1 MFIRRTQTR
10 NTSSGERYHTHRLVR
25 SERVGGKVKQLTL
38 LNLGRHFDADQA
50 YWPTLCARI
59 EALLGGQAA
68 LTGLDYPAS
77 IERHAQRITAQLI
90 ARGKP
95 SEGSATAEP
104 STERDVQTV
113 DMNSMELVRP
123 RSVGVEAAALWAME
137 RVDFQGLL
145 KTLGFTGPQRA
156 AALGSIIGRM
166 AAPGSELA
174 TYAWLGERSALGE
187 LLDVDFEAAS
197 LSSLYRISDRLLASK
212 AALEMALFE
221 RVQELFGLSTTVTLY
236 DLTNTYFEGEMA
248 ANPKARRGHSKEKR
262 SDCPLI
268 TLGMVL
274 DGSGFV
280 RRSEVFDG
288 NVSEGQTLEQMLSG
302 LNAPAAALVVMDRG
316 IATEANLQW
325 LRHNGYR
332 YLVVSRERGRRF
344 DPDQARTIHNASGE
358 CLHLEKQL
366 SEDGEEVR
374 LYCHSERRADKEKA
388 INARFVKRFEGEL
401 EKIAAGLGKPR
412 TTKRIDK
419 LWERIGRLKTKSR
432 GIGQHYEIELIADE
446 KGENAVA
453 LNYRQRPLAG
463 SALTHPG
470 VYCLRSSETD
480 WDEEKLWRTYSML
493 TDLEAVFR
501 SLKSELG
508 LRPVFHHKADRAD
521 GHLFITVLAYQ
532 FVQIIRRHLR
542 MHNITASWPILRHW
556 LGGQVRVTAVF
567 QRPDGHALHLRK
579 ATRPEGRHLEICQA
593 LGMATQPGGIE
604 KLTH

>member
-10 NTSSGERYHTHRLVR
+10 NTSSGESYHTHRLVR

-50 YWPTLCARI
+50 YWPALCARI

-68 LTGLDYPAS
+68 LTGLDCPAS

-95 SEGSATAEP
+95 STGSAAP
-104 STERDVQTV
+104 GSSTERDVQTV
-113 DMNSMELVRP
+113 DINSMELVRP

-145 KTLGFTGPQRA
+145 KALGFTGPQRT

-212 AALEMALFE
+212 AALEMALFD

-248 ANPKARRGHSKEKR
+248 ANPKAKRGHSKEKR

-325 LRHNGYR
+325 LRQNDYR

-344 DPDQARTIHNASGE
+344 DPAQAKTIHNASGE

-366 SEDGEEVR
+366 SDDGEEVR

-388 INARFVKRFEGEL
+388 INARFAKRFEGEL

-453 LNYRQRPLAG
+453 LNYRQQPIAG

-480 WDEEKLWRTYSML
+480 WDEKKLWRTYSML

-508 LRPVFHHKADRAD
+508 LRPVFHHKAERAD

-532 FVQIIRRHLR
+532 FVQIIRRHLQ
-542 MHNITASWPILRHW
+542 MHNIVASWPNLRHW
-556 LGGQVRVTAVF
+556 LGGQMRVTAVF

-593 LGMATQPGGIE
+593 LGIATQPGGIE